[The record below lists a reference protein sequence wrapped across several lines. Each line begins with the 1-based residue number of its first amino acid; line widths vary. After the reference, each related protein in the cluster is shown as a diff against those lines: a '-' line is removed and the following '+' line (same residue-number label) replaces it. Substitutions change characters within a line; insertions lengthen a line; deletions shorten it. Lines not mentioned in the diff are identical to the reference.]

1 MILSSGRLF
10 VMHKYITL
18 SLLLLIS
25 YAIHANGL
33 CSASPHFSLKTFDEH
48 LISPNVRGTAH
59 DEYVLI
65 RDSTPA
71 PKVGLLK
78 KLLQALQFRKNARAR
93 EQVRVLN
100 IIARSG
106 LKDSLQASVHVL
118 DSMNALRRSSDITLQ
133 QQSMMAVLCAID
145 TLRMRI
151 DSMTNAGDTSV
162 IYEENTMPSSSVDV
176 PVDDQEIQNLVN
188 QVVTPVD
195 KQQQAKLSL
204 VRSLLFGQQPLLD
217 TIKINDSISEVHGY
231 KVHRTK
237 EIIGFLPY
245 PEAHAKI
252 DAYLRLITE
261 LSWYA
266 VGFKGATGS
275 LTTLNGWDTSPVLDS
290 ARARG
295 CRISLCIASRDQKNI
310 AELLKDTTAQQKLA
324 MNIVTALRHR
334 HADGVQLALDSLPAS
349 SGTAFTFFIMRLAKT
364 LKMGGVTYNLG
375 VRVPAFDPDGIYE
388 LQTLKNYADYLLLDF
403 TQYRR
408 AYPGPLAPLEGV
420 RNDDMTTCISRC
432 LNMGIPP
439 SQLIVCLPYYG
450 VGWKSPDHRTF
461 QGPPDPKT
469 YELLRS
475 DPIYQQ
481 PLIWEPK
488 SATERLD
495 IRNKSKALIERVW
508 FDDERSLAAKYDL
521 IAAKELGGV
530 ALQALGDDEGYG
542 ELWDVLAYKF
552 TSVDTIQD
560 SIKRHRHKA
569 PVLEDWQW
577 SWAYIGAK
585 LEQYRI
591 LLAYPCESKFPKV
604 LIRKWEKDGVKNNDR
619 SLIRKE
625 AATVLGRLSLSLT
638 VLFLGGVLLFI
649 SKLRKIGD
657 GWKWTKPLAALL
669 IFLFIFLTITGF
681 MYLFLDTSMV
691 YFGVSD
697 SPADCFDFPLGILFI
712 VIFTG
717 ITIGVLITRFL
728 VFPLIKRQDVP

>member
-1 MILSSGRLF
+1 
-10 VMHKYITL
+10 MHKYITL
-18 SLLLLIS
+18 SLLLLTS
-25 YAIHANGL
+25 YAIHANRP
-33 CSASPHFSLKTFDEH
+33 CTASSRSSLKTIDKH
-48 LISPNVRGTAH
+48 TILMDVRGTAH
-59 DEYVLI
+59 EEYVFI

-106 LKDSLQASVHVL
+106 LKDSLQASVRVL
-118 DSMNALRRSSDITLQ
+118 DSMNTVRRSSDIVLQ
-133 QQSMMAVLCAID
+133 QKSMQEVLNAIE
-145 TLRMRI
+145 TLKIRI
-151 DSMTNAGDTSV
+151 DSMANAGDTSV
-162 IYEENTMPSSSVDV
+162 TNEGDGLPSSSVDV

-195 KQQQAKLSL
+195 KEGQAKLSL
-204 VRSLLFGQQPLLD
+204 VRSLLFGQQPLRD
-217 TIKINDSISEVHGY
+217 TIKISDSISEVHGY
-231 KVHRTK
+231 KVHKTK
-237 EIIGFLPY
+237 EMIGFMPY

-261 LSWYA
+261 LSWYY
-266 VGFKGATGS
+266 VGFKGATGN

-295 CRISLCIASRDQKNI
+295 CRISLCIASRDQRNI
-310 AELLKDTTAQQKLA
+310 ADLLKDTVAQEKLA
-324 MNIVTALRHR
+324 TNIVAVLRQR

-349 SGTAFTFFIMRLAKT
+349 SGTAFTFFIMRLAKA
-364 LKMGGVTYNLG
+364 LKTGEIIYNLG

-408 AYPGPLAPLEGV
+408 TYPGPLAPLEGV

-432 LNMGIPP
+432 LNMGIPAF
-439 SQLIVCLPYYG
+439 QLVVCLPYYG

-461 QGPPDPKT
+461 QGPPTPKT

-475 DPIYQQ
+475 EPIYQQ

-495 IRNKSKALIERVW
+495 IRNKNKALIERVW

-521 IAAKELGGV
+521 IVSRELGGV
-530 ALQALGDDEGYG
+530 AIQALGDDEGYG
-542 ELWDVLAYKF
+542 ELWDVLASKF
-552 TSVDTIQD
+552 TSVETIQD
-560 SIKRHRHKA
+560 TIKRHRQKV

-577 SWAYIGAK
+577 SWTYIRAK

-591 LLAYPCESKFPKV
+591 LLGYPCEAKFPKV
-604 LIRKWEKDGVKNNDR
+604 LIRKWEKAGVKNNDR
-619 SLIRKE
+619 AMIRKE
-625 AATVLGRLSLSLT
+625 AAAVLGRLSLSLT
-638 VLFLGGVLLFI
+638 ALFLGGVLLFI

-681 MYLFLDTSMV
+681 MYLFLDTSIV

-728 VFPLIKRQDVP
+728 VFPLIKRDDVP